1 MNSIKFK
8 SLTNSKKLLEL
19 YNILN
24 TLNTRTVL
32 LEQLLI
38 YHIYDEGNQDDLFN
52 QWKKLNKRV

>member
-8 SLTNSKKLLEL
+8 SLTNSEKLLEL

-38 YHIYDEGNQDDLFN
+38 YHIYDEGNRDDLFN